1 MENGKKITYLDPN
14 EVQICKPITM
24 VNSRIDNFLKRKRDE
39 NHDRNT
45 RMYCNSISSRNYS
58 SASRTCNTIE
68 AKRQKGSECFV
79 KKTKVQNNLGP
90 LNNGGLD
97 PASLNSYN
105 LSNNTSSVGLK
116 PDLHER
122 ISNIETVLNIK
133 SDNKSNID
141 IYEKLKS
148 IEDHVLKLENILLN
162 INENYSLS
170 NIISI
175 DQDTGII
182 KHNLK
187 TEDLIKQ
194 KIISEDNLIR
204 KEITPGILPKKSKYS
219 ANEIQELINNIK
231 RIDEN
236 KNKFSNQ

>member
-1 MENGKKITYLDPN
+1 
-14 EVQICKPITM
+14 
-24 VNSRIDNFLKRKRDE
+24 
-39 NHDRNT
+39 
-45 RMYCNSISSRNYS
+45 
-58 SASRTCNTIE
+58 
-68 AKRQKGSECFV
+68 
-79 KKTKVQNNLGP
+79 VQNNLGP

-133 SDNKSNID
+133 SDSKSNID

-162 INENYSLS
+162 INENYSIS
-170 NIISI
+170 NIFSI

-194 KIISEDNLIR
+194 VN
-204 KEITPGILPKKSKYS
+204 
-219 ANEIQELINNIK
+219 
-231 RIDEN
+231 
-236 KNKFSNQ
+236 